1 MPKGGPGQG
10 WSHTSPFMCL
20 DPPASRSPL
29 SLAQYWRPVC
39 PSSLLSSLLSGAVP
53 LAQAEGTRIE
63 KAPRG
68 GAEPLLFLIPELS
81 LGLERPG

>member
-20 DPPASRSPL
+20 DPPASRSPR
-29 SLAQYWRPVC
+29 SLAQYWRP
-39 PSSLLSSLLSGAVP
+39 PSLSSLLSGAVP
-53 LAQAEGTRIE
+53 LAQAEGTRSE

-68 GAEPLLFLIPELS
+68 GAEPLLFLILELS